1 MDYTTISS
9 LIFLIVAIAHAWRI
23 YQRWPVQ
30 IGPHSISMTV
40 SWVGLVVAALLAI
53 WGFGQFG

>member
-1 MDYTTISS
+1 MAYVTITS

-23 YQRWPVQ
+23 YKQWTVQ

-40 SWVGLVVAALLAI
+40 SWAGLVVAALLAI
-53 WGFGQFG
+53 WGFGQSG